1 MPRGDRHLLLVNP
14 VAGGGRAKQLLPDA
28 ERALTEAGLEY
39 RLVFTE
45 GIEHGRREAVEAAH
59 AGDVPVVMSGDGL
72 IGQVGGALAG

>member
-45 GIEHGRREAVEAAH
+45 GIEHGRREARR
-59 AGDVPVVMSGDGL
+59 
-72 IGQVGGALAG
+72 GGAGG